1 MADGADFEV
10 VNGTTRIR
18 VEGLRRT
25 VRALEQSGADAQD
38 MKDLMHALGSI
49 IVNAAQP
56 PAVSGRLA
64 GTVRAGRGKT
74 KAVVR
79 AGGAR
84 APYAGV
90 IHYGWPAHNI
100 APQPFLSAALQAER
114 SDVLRALEDG
124 LEDIT
129 RRNNLT

>member
-1 MADGADFEV
+1 MDDTFEV
-10 VNGTTRIR
+10 ANGPVRIR
-18 VEGLRRT
+18 VTGLRKTMRDLE
-25 VRALEQSGADAQD
+25 RAGADATD
-38 MKDLMHALGSI
+38 MKELIHDLGQI
-49 IVNAAQP
+49 VVNAATVP
-56 PAVSGRLA
+56 SMTGNLA

-100 APQPFLSAALQAER
+100 APQPYLVDALQRER
-114 SDVLRALEDG
+114 GAVVEALNEG
-124 LEDIT
+124 IEDIL
-129 RRNNLT
+129 RKNDLL

>member
-1 MADGADFEV
+1 MSDSFEV
-10 VNGTTRIR
+10 GSGPTRFR

-25 VRALEQSGADAQD
+25 VRQLEQVGADAQD
-38 MKDLMHALGSI
+38 MRDLMHEIGN
-49 IVNAAQP
+49 IVVQAAGP
-56 PAVSGRLA
+56 PVLTGKLA
-64 GTVRAGRGKT
+64 GTMRAGRGKT

-79 AGGAR
+79 VGGAR

-100 APQPFLSAALQAER
+100 APQPFVTEALQGERADIFAALEA
-114 SDVLRALEDG
+114 G
-124 LEDIT
+124 LADIT